1 MRFSSRHL
9 CVQRPPSSNGRTVTM
24 PQNPTSCRW
33 SCYPAISRHHLATAS
48 MAAPPGTRDKVS
60 TYFRERNPLRT
71 VYGPTHFP
79 GGWIGQLASSNI
91 LPSGTVDHLHRIM
104 RDDSY
109 SKPQKIYN
117 GCSNGSGGR
126 AAAVSFLIRKS
137 PPSSR
142 KWDGHGLMGCE
153 ALVGAQTTY
162 PRWGAQIASE
172 RVGH

>member
-1 MRFSSRHL
+1 MKTDKLLWPMRFSSRHL
-9 CVQRPPSSNGRTVTM
+9 CVWCPPSSNGRTMTM

-33 SCYPAISRHHLATAS
+33 SCYPAISRRHLTTAS
-48 MAAPPGTRDKVS
+48 MVAPPGTRDKVS

-79 GGWIGQLASSNI
+79 GGWIGQLAPSNI

-104 RDDSY
+104 RNDSY
-109 SKPQKIYN
+109 SKPEKIYN
-117 GCSNGSGGR
+117 CCSNGSGGR

-142 KWDGHGLMGCE
+142 KWDDHGLMGCE
-153 ALVGAQTTY
+153 ALA
-162 PRWGAQIASE
+162 GAQIASE